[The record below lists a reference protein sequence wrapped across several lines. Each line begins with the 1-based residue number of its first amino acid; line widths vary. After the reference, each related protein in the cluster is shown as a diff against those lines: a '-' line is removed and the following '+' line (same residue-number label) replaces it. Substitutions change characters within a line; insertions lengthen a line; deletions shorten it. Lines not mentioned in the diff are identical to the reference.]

1 MSIAEMET
9 TPALRLNLGGGDVPK
24 PGFITVDKKM
34 GGSDA
39 YPLAYADESVDE
51 IYASHILE
59 HFPYG
64 KRNAV
69 LKDWYRVLKPGGRLR
84 VSVPD
89 ALKCAKMLIDGV
101 TELVAP
107 GGEKYPFNYERILM
121 GGQTDEYDHHGSMYS
136 EDSLWEAFQAAGFTS
151 LATWK
156 SDLTDTSCLPFCAN
170 VEGYKPPACFKDG
183 VFCKSISAVLSMPRL
198 TFTDTMQ
205 CIFRTMPHK
214 GINIDA
220 VTGAYWGQCLERT
233 LKKQVDAGYEYI
245 VTVDMDSLW
254 TDDNLDR
261 MLLLMEAHPE
271 IDAIAP
277 VQAHRD
283 CKHVLLNGVDASQW
297 KRECVPAKSAHF
309 GLTVFRAAAFKKMAH
324 PWFIGVPNEEGQWEE
339 GRLDED
345 MNFWKKW
352 GEVGNTL
359 AVAPSVT
366 IGHMELMALWP
377 DRNMKHIPQ
386 KVSEFWKSGPPDG
399 VYGN

>member
-1 MSIAEMET
+1 MNSLDIMA
-9 TPALRLNLGGGDVPK
+9 PSVRLNIGGGDVAFD
-24 PGFITVDKKM
+24 GFVTIDRKN
-34 GGSDA
+34 GQEA
-39 YPLAYADESVDE
+39 YPLAYPDGYVDE
-51 IYASHILE
+51 IYASHVLE

-64 KRNAV
+64 KRAAV

-89 ALKCAKMLIDGV
+89 ILKANKLLADGV
-101 TELVAP
+101 TELVGPDGA
-107 GGEKYPFNYERILM
+107 KYPFNYERVVL
-121 GGQTDEYDHHGSMYS
+121 GGQTDSNDFHGSMYS

-156 SDLTDTSCLPFCAN
+156 SDGSDTSCLPFCAN
-170 VEGYKPPACFKDG
+170 VEGYKPPECFKDG
-183 VFCKSISAVLSMPRL
+183 VFCKSIAAALSMPRL

-214 GINIDA
+214 GINIEA
-220 VTGAYWGQCLERT
+220 ITGAYWGQCLERT
-233 LKKQVDAGYEYI
+233 LTKHVKAGYEYI

-254 TDDNLDR
+254 TEDQLDR
-261 MLLLMEAHPE
+261 LLLLMESHPE
-271 IDAIAP
+271 IDALAP

-283 CKHVLLNGVDASQW
+283 CKHVLLNGVDAKNW
-297 KRECVPAKSAHF
+297 KMECVPAGSAHF
-309 GLTVFRAAAFKKMAH
+309 GLTVFRAKAFEKMLH
-324 PWFIGVPNEEGQWEE
+324 PWFIGVPNEQGEWEE

-352 GEVGNTL
+352 QEAGNTL

-386 KVSEFWKSGPPDG
+386 KVSEFWKSGPPEG